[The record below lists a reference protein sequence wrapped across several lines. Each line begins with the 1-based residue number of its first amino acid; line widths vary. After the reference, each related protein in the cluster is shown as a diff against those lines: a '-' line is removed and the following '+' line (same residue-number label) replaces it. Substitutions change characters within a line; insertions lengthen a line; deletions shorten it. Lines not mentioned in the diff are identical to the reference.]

1 MVTPCNYCPALA
13 RPVEVPADAAGQT
26 RVLETIGEA
35 SDYIEASASF
45 TDDPS
50 VLDTVQTL
58 LRAAQSGWPEDIAEA
73 TEQLE
78 RYLQARR
85 LIHLR

>member
-1 MVTPCNYCPALA
+1 MVTRCNYCPALA
-13 RPVEVPADAAGQT
+13 RPIEVPADAQGQI

-35 SDYIEASASF
+35 SDYIEASASPA
-45 TDDPS
+45 DDPS

-78 RYLQARR
+78 RYLQAHRAA
-85 LIHLR
+85 

>member
-1 MVTPCNYCPALA
+1 MRCNYCPPLA
-13 RPVEVPADAAGQT
+13 HPIEVPAETAGQT

-35 SDYIEASASF
+35 SDYLEASASSA
-45 TDDPS
+45 DDPS

-58 LRAAQSGWPEDIAEA
+58 LRAGQSGWPEDIAEA

-78 RYLQARR
+78 RYLAARR
-85 LIHLR
+85 AV

>member
-1 MVTPCNYCPALA
+1 MRCNYCPALA
-13 RPVEVPADAAGQT
+13 HPIQVPAEAPGET
-26 RVLETIGEA
+26 RVLETIGDA
-35 SDYIEASASF
+35 SDYIEASASPA
-45 TDDPS
+45 DDPS

-78 RYLQARR
+78 IYLKAKRA
-85 LIHLR
+85 

>member
-1 MVTPCNYCPALA
+1 MRCNYCPALA
-13 RPVEVPADAAGQT
+13 HPIQVPAEAPGET
-26 RVLETIGEA
+26 RVLETVGDA
-35 SDYIEASASF
+35 SDYIEASASPA
-45 TDDPS
+45 DDPS

-78 RYLQARR
+78 RYLEAKRAG
-85 LIHLR
+85 